1 MNSSSGQNGS
11 SYVHY
16 SDSFSTVIAKNVT
29 VVLLGISINYLNGT
43 LIYTFS
49 KHQVFYHNPRYILFI
64 HLVVNDMIQLTTAI
78 TLFVC
83 SYVFYTINTFL
94 CCFIIAFAVFTT
106 LNSPLN
112 LAVMAV
118 ECYVAVC
125 FPLQHPHLC
134 NIKKIYIV
142 IACIWALSILSF
154 LPDIFFLAATKPTV
168 SSSTVYCEHASL
180 FQDPIMLKKRE
191 VIFPMYLVGVWLV
204 LIYTYIQIFL
214 VARSAKTTNSDAKKA
229 RNTIFLHSFQL
240 LLCMSTYV
248 YANVQQLIFI
258 LVPRIYLH
266 FMFVW
271 YILLQ
276 MLPRFLSPM
285 VYGLRDV
292 MFREHLK
299 KHLSCSATNKVSTRR
314 R

>member
-16 SDSFSTVIAKNVT
+16 PDSITTVIAKNLT

-83 SYVFYTINTFL
+83 TYVFYTINTFL
-94 CCFIIAFAVFTT
+94 CCFIIAFAIFTT

-112 LAVMAV
+112 LAMAV

-125 FPLQHPHLC
+125 FPLQHLQLC

-142 IACIWALSILSF
+142 ITCVWTLNILSII
-154 LPDIFFLAATKPTV
+154 PDIFYLAATEPALFF
-168 SSSTVYCEHASL
+168 STVYCESVRL
-180 FQDPIMLKKRE
+180 FQNPIMIKKRE
-191 VIFPMYLVGVWLV
+191 VIFAMYLVAVWVV

-229 RNTIFLHSFQL
+229 RNTILLHSFQL
-240 LLCMSTYV
+240 LLCMLTYV
-248 YANVQQLIFI
+248 YSPVQKLVLIMI
-258 LVPRIYLH
+258 PRIYIH

-276 MLPRFLSPM
+276 ILPRFLSPM

-299 KHLSCSATNKVSTRR
+299 KHLSCSDTYKVSVRR
-314 R
+314 

>member
-11 SYVHY
+11 SYVRY
-16 SDSFSTVIAKNVT
+16 ADSFSTAIAKNVT
-29 VVLLGISINYLNGT
+29 IVLLGISINYLNGT

-94 CCFIIAFAVFTT
+94 CCFILAFAVFTT

-112 LAVMAV
+112 LAAMAV
-118 ECYVAVC
+118 ECYVAIC
-125 FPLQHPHLC
+125 FPLQHLQLC

-142 IACIWALSILSF
+142 ITCVWTLSILSF
-154 LPDIFFLAATKPTV
+154 LPDIFYLAATEPALFF
-168 SSSTVYCEHASL
+168 STVLCEATHL
-180 FQDPIMLKKRE
+180 FQNPIMIKKRE
-191 VIFPMYLVGVWLV
+191 VIFAMYLVGVWLV
-204 LIYTYIQIFL
+204 LIYTYVQIFL

-229 RNTIFLHSFQL
+229 RNTILLHSFQL

-248 YANVQQLIFI
+248 YSPVQKLVLIMI
-258 LVPRIYLH
+258 PRIYIH

-276 MLPRFLSPM
+276 ILPRFLSPM

-299 KHLSCSATNKVSTRR
+299 KHLSCSATKKVSVHRR
-314 R
+314 

>member
-11 SYVHY
+11 SYVRY
-16 SDSFSTVIAKNVT
+16 ADSFNMVIAKNVT

-83 SYVFYTINTFL
+83 FYVFYTINTFL

-106 LNSPLN
+106 VNSPLN
-112 LAVMAV
+112 LAAMAV
-118 ECYVAVC
+118 ECYIAVC
-125 FPLQHPHLC
+125 FPLQHSQLC

-142 IACIWALSILSF
+142 IACMWALSILSIIPEIF
-154 LPDIFFLAATKPTV
+154 LLAATEPALFF
-168 SSSTVYCEHASL
+168 STVLCEATYL
-180 FQDPIMLKKRE
+180 FQNPIMIKKRE
-191 VIFPMYLVGVWLV
+191 IMFTMYFVGVWLV
-204 LIYTYIQIFL
+204 LIYTYVQIFL
-214 VARSAKTTNSDAKKA
+214 VARSAKTTNTDAKKA
-229 RNTIFLHSFQL
+229 RNTIMLHSFQL
-240 LLCMSTYV
+240 LLCMSMYMFS
-248 YANVQQLIFI
+248 AVQKLILTLF
-258 LVPRIYLH
+258 PRIYVH

-271 YILLQ
+271 YLLLQ
-276 MLPRFLSPM
+276 ILPRFLSPM

-292 MFREHLK
+292 MFRKYLK
-299 KHLSCSATNKVSTRR
+299 KHLSCSGTNKVSTCR
-314 R
+314 